1 MKIPQNL
8 LTKMSFKEF
17 LFFFGPLIVIY
28 AVYYVFSTGFLI
40 STSLQKI
47 SISLVNGKWVGLRN
61 FELLLTDPRFLIA
74 LKNNFLFAGVAI
86 GAGLT
91 LGFLIAV
98 LISSG
103 VRGRS
108 VLYTVFLLPTLMP
121 LALIATVF
129 RTSLEARMGAL
140 NETLRALGLDM
151 FALNWLIEPNLA
163 FGVVCVLFVYLIGLP
178 IMYYV
183 ANLSTINTSLI
194 EAAILDGAKTPRLM
208 WEILFPLMKGT
219 HRTIVISTLLTS
231 FRAFDIVFFSTG
243 GGPGGVTEITGTYV
257 YNFSTS
263 GANVGY
269 GSAAALIAMIA
280 AFLISLIQLRK

>member
-1 MKIPQNL
+1 MKKPQNL
-8 LTKMSFKEF
+8 LTKMSAKEF
-17 LFFFGPLIVIY
+17 FFFFGPLLVIY
-28 AVYYVFSTGFLI
+28 AIYYLFSTGFLVY
-40 STSLQKI
+40 TSLQKV
-47 SISLVNGKWVGLRN
+47 SIALVNGKWVGLRN

-91 LGFLIAV
+91 IGFLIAV

-103 VRGRS
+103 TRGRS
-108 VLYTVFLLPTLMP
+108 MLYTIFLLPTLMP

-140 NETLRALGLDM
+140 NETLRAIGLDA

-163 FGVVCVLFVYLIGLP
+163 IGVVCILFVYLIGLP

-219 HRTIVISTLLTS
+219 HRTIIISTLLTS

-257 YNFSTS
+257 YGFSTS
-263 GANVGY
+263 GSNVGY
-269 GSAAALIAMIA
+269 GSAAALIAMLA
-280 AFLISLIQLRK
+280 ALLISLIQLRK